1 MILLNITL
9 LADSDIHEALK
20 SWILND
26 FIPSTRKEGLFES
39 LSLLKVLNSPN
50 EGVTYALQFKAID
63 ENVIDQFRE
72 SQLISFQNKLQVDYP
87 NKVYFFE
94 SLMEFLTE

>member
-1 MILLNITL
+1 MILLNITI

-20 SWILND
+20 SWIQKD
-26 FIPSTRKEGLFES
+26 FLTSTKKEGLFES

-50 EGVTYALQFKAID
+50 EGVTYALQFKAVD
-63 ENVIDQFRE
+63 ENVINQFRE
-72 SQLISFQNKLQVDYP
+72 NQLISFQNTLQTDYP

-94 SLMEFLTE
+94 SLMEYLAE